1 MDNDSNIEYQ
11 NFIIENGI
19 NGSCD
24 IVFKIILLGEAA
36 VGKSS
41 IIRRSTLNKY
51 EDKYSSTIGFDFV
64 TLNSHY
70 KDISMK
76 LQIWDTCGQEIYRSL
91 VSSFY
96 KDASLAILVYSINE

>member
-1 MDNDSNIEYQ
+1 MEPNIDYQ
-11 NFIIENGI
+11 NFTIENGLD
-19 NGSCD
+19 GSCD

-41 IIRRSTLNKY
+41 IIRRTALNKY
-51 EDKYSSTIGFDFV
+51 DDKYSSTVGFDFM
-64 TLNSHY
+64 TLNSYY
-70 KDISMK
+70 KDIKMK
-76 LQIWDTCGQEIYRSL
+76 LQIWDTCGQELFRSL